1 MPELNQQISS
11 LIRQIEHQRN
21 SKVLVLAAAELDLTL
36 LPTLYNELLRIGP
49 VAQLDVL
56 IQSRGGEV
64 NASRRIAMLLR
75 SFCQRLTFLV
85 PYYCQSAATLL
96 VLAADDMIA
105 GELAMF
111 SPIDPHLHGSTG
123 ESAATTLSCQDIQQ
137 FGVMAQQWFG
147 LVPEQ
152 ASQQLLAL
160 LSEQMFP
167 PSLTAFYRVSVE
179 VQQIAEQLLCW
190 QLPEQSAA
198 ERAAIAQKLIA
209 GYHSHLFA
217 LSGAEMQ
224 ALGLKVQ
231 RHSQIEL
238 CSWQLSLLLQ
248 QQIGGAARESLEQGW
263 FDAALYS
270 ADLLQRRWHQ
280 PDGLA
285 ALWQQEYPA

>member
-1 MPELNQQISS
+1 MPELNQQISR
-11 LIRQIEHQRN
+11 LIRQIEQQRN

-111 SPIDPHLHGSTG
+111 SPIDPHLHGGTG
-123 ESAATTLSCQDIQQ
+123 DGAATTLSCQDIQQ

-147 LVPEQ
+147 LAPEQ
-152 ASQQLLAL
+152 ASQQLLGL
-160 LSEQMFP
+160 LAEQMFP
-167 PSLTAFYRVSVE
+167 PTLTAFYRVSVE

-209 GYHSHLFA
+209 GYHSHFFA

-231 RHSQIEL
+231 KDTQIEL
-238 CSWQLSLLLQ
+238 YSWQLSLLLQ

-280 PDGLA
+280 PDGLT